1 MAHEA
6 MEYDLQVQ
14 LDHGAAEQ
22 PAPAEVVSSQGG
34 PPLLQPPHTEEV
46 SSQEG
51 PPMLHPVLAEVV
63 SIEGGPPLLQPIPE
77 ELINSPERVPLL
89 PPIPQIPIDLEEVE
103 LSETETVGNLN
114 PGVLE
119 EFRPRS
125 GANHTPQVTSL
136 DSMNSFISGLQ
147 RLHGMLE
154 FLRPT
159 SDRRVGPVRA
169 RRSRR
174 SSASRRARAGGSQR
188 TNSARSIDV

>member
-14 LDHGAAEQ
+14 LDHGAADQ

-34 PPLLQPPHTEEV
+34 PPLLQPPHSEEV
-46 SSQEG
+46 SNQEG
-51 PPMLHPVLAEVV
+51 PPVLLPILAEVV

-77 ELINSPERVPLL
+77 EVINSPERVPLL
-89 PPIPQIPIDLEEVE
+89 PPIPQISVDLTEEVE
-103 LSETETVGNLN
+103 LSGTETVGNLS

-119 EFRPRS
+119 EFRLES
-125 GANHTPQVTSL
+125 GANRTPQVPSL

-159 SDRRVGPVRA
+159 SDRSVGPVRA
-169 RRSRR
+169 RRNRR

-188 TNSARSIDV
+188 TNSAR

>member
-1 MAHEA
+1 
-6 MEYDLQVQ
+6 
-14 LDHGAAEQ
+14 
-22 PAPAEVVSSQGG
+22 
-34 PPLLQPPHTEEV
+34 
-46 SSQEG
+46 
-51 PPMLHPVLAEVV
+51 MLHPVLAEVV

-188 TNSARSIDV
+188 TNSAR